1 MLGEACS
8 ATESTIGVVAVKN
21 GLIAFRYLKL
31 GKSKLFDA
39 VLTTSKNDAISIIE
53 NNNIRLFLIFVSF
66 LLIF

>member
-1 MLGEACS
+1 MSGEACS
-8 ATESTIGVVAVKN
+8 ATESTIGTVVVKN
-21 GLIAFRYLKL
+21 GFTALRYLKE

-53 NNNIRLFLIFVSF
+53 NNRIRLFLILFSF